1 MVKILHSNARDAGMI
16 PDVGTKI
23 AHAVR
28 CGQEKKN
35 GSFVSKETFS
45 TFIEEGEAR
54 RTRKCPHPFPG
65 HLNILGRRACGAKSL
80 QLCPTLCDPVHCSL
94 PGSSVRGLLQARI
107 LEWAAM
113 SSSRASSPPRDQ
125 TCVSFF
131 SCFGRQVLYH

>member
-16 PDVGTKI
+16 PDGGTKI

-80 QLCPTLCDPVHCSL
+80 QLCPTLCDLMDCISPD
-94 PGSSVRGLLQARI
+94 SSVHGILQARI
-107 LEWAAM
+107 LEWVAM
-113 SSSRASSPPRDQ
+113 PSSRGSSRPRDC
-125 TCVSFF
+125 THVSCVS
-131 SCFGRQVLYH
+131 CTGGQVLYH